1 MALISNIKFY
11 LILIVFFNFYYSQID
26 TSQTTVT
33 ENKEPNYIPAYD
45 FNLQALQSEDS
56 LLTLSSLKGNVV
68 LINFWATWCGP
79 CIAEIP
85 EFNSLLKK
93 YEEKNFEILGIS
105 VNDSEKQLKKFIT
118 KFNVDYPLLFGS
130 IEKMNTVIINYGG
143 FNSVPVSYLINR
155 EGLVVRGYPG
165 AILGDYW
172 TSVLENDIIKFLSDS
187 IQFENNQ

>member
-26 TSQTTVT
+26 TSHTTIT

-93 YEEKNFEILGIS
+93 YEEKNFKILGIS

>member
-68 LINFWATWCGP
+68 LINFWATWCGL

-93 YEEKNFEILGIS
+93 YEEKNFKILGIS

-165 AILGDYW
+165 AIIGDYW

>member
-1 MALISNIKFY
+1 MALIINIKFY

-26 TSQTTVT
+26 TSDTIIT

-93 YEEKNFEILGIS
+93 YEEKNFKILGIS

-165 AILGDYW
+165 AIIGDYW

>member
-26 TSQTTVT
+26 TSDTTIT

-93 YEEKNFEILGIS
+93 YEEKNFKILGIS

-187 IQFENNQ
+187 LQFENNQ

>member
-26 TSQTTVT
+26 TSDTIIT

-105 VNDSEKQLKKFIT
+105 VNDTEQQLKKFIT
-118 KFNVDYPLLFGS
+118 RFNVDYPLLFGS

-165 AILGDYW
+165 AIIGDYW

-187 IQFENNQ
+187 IQFENN

>member
-1 MALISNIKFY
+1 MALIINIKFY

-93 YEEKNFEILGIS
+93 YEEKNFKILGIS

-118 KFNVDYPLLFGS
+118 RFNVDYPLLFGS

-165 AILGDYW
+165 AIIGDYW

>member
-1 MALISNIKFY
+1 M
-11 LILIVFFNFYYSQID
+11 
-26 TSQTTVT
+26 
-33 ENKEPNYIPAYD
+33 
-45 FNLQALQSEDS
+45 
-56 LLTLSSLKGNVV
+56 
-68 LINFWATWCGP
+68 
-79 CIAEIP
+79 
-85 EFNSLLKK
+85 
-93 YEEKNFEILGIS
+93 GIS

-118 KFNVDYPLLFGS
+118 KFNVDYALVFGS

-155 EGLVVRGYPG
+155 EGLVVRGYTG

>member
-105 VNDSEKQLKKFIT
+105 VNDTEQQLKKFIT
-118 KFNVDYPLLFGS
+118 RFNVDYPLLFGS

-155 EGLVVRGYPG
+155 EGSVVRGYPG